1 MDQVTVSLDALN
13 HLIAENETTVC
24 GLPVPM
30 GTVEIPGTNPC
41 PVCFPDTVKAE
52 KPKAKAKTT
61 KGKVI

>member
-13 HLIAENETTVC
+13 HLIAEDETTVC

-30 GTVEIPGTNPC
+30 GSSEIEGTNPC
-41 PVCFPDTVKAE
+41 PVCFPDTVKAD
-52 KPKAKAKTT
+52 KPKAKTT